1 MIYLDNSATSLI
13 KPKDVYSAM
22 LDCMKNYAANPGR
35 SGHRLSAK
43 AAEKIFECRE
53 NLCGMFGA
61 DDPNRFIFTQN
72 ATESLNLAIR
82 GFFKNGGHVVLTQME
97 HNSVIRPVFTLEKDG
112 ITHTVAEADAFGRV
126 SPESIKNAI
135 KPDTKMIAATHV
147 SNVCGTVND
156 IEEIGKIAKEHNIA
170 FLVDAA
176 QSAGILPIDIKKQN
190 ITFLSL
196 TGHKALLG
204 PQGTGALY
212 VGDDSLVPLKTGGTG
227 SYSKL
232 PYQPDDLPDKYESG
246 TLNTVGICGLNEG
259 LKFIKKVGTE
269 NIFEHEMHLT
279 SHLLENLSVMRGISV
294 QGYMSAAHRSGVVS
308 ITSDK
313 KTPSEISHILNTEYD
328 IAVRSGYHCAPFAH
342 KALGTFD
349 TGSVRISLG
358 AFNTK
363 NDIDAFCSA
372 LYNITR

>member
-1 MIYLDNSATSLI
+1 
-13 KPKDVYSAM
+13 
-22 LDCMKNYAANPGR
+22 
-35 SGHRLSAK
+35 
-43 AAEKIFECRE
+43 
-53 NLCGMFGA
+53 MFGA

-82 GFFKNGGHVVLTQME
+82 GFLKNGGHVVLTQME
-97 HNSVIRPVFTLEKDG
+97 HNSVIRPVFTLEKGG
-112 ITHTVAEADAFGRV
+112 ITHTVAEADVFGRV
-126 SPESIKNAI
+126 SPENVENAI
-135 KPDTKMIAATHV
+135 RPDTKMIIATHV

-156 IEEIGKIAKEHNIA
+156 IEKIGKIAKEHGIA

-176 QSAGILPIDIKKQN
+176 QSAGVLPIDIKKQN

-212 VGDDSLVPLKTGGTG
+212 VGNDSLVPLKTGGTG

-259 LKFIKKVGTE
+259 LKFIKKVGIE
-269 NIFEHEMHLT
+269 NIFEHEMRLT
-279 SHLLENLSVMRGISV
+279 SHLLENLSIMRGISV
-294 QGYMSAAHRSGVVS
+294 QGYMSASHRSGVVS

-313 KTPSEISHILNTEYD
+313 KPPSEISHILNTEYD

-363 NDIDAFCSA
+363 NDIDTFCSA

>member
-1 MIYLDNSATSLI
+1 
-13 KPKDVYSAM
+13 
-22 LDCMKNYAANPGR
+22 
-35 SGHRLSAK
+35 
-43 AAEKIFECRE
+43 
-53 NLCGMFGA
+53 MFGA

-82 GFFKNGGHVVLTQME
+82 GFLKTAVTLFLTQME

-112 ITHTVAEADAFGRV
+112 ITHTVAEADVFGRV
-126 SPESIKNAI
+126 SPENVENAI
-135 KPDTKMIAATHV
+135 RPDTKMIIATHV

-156 IEEIGKIAKEHNIA
+156 IEKIGKIAKEHGIA
-170 FLVDAA
+170 FLIDAA
-176 QSAGILPIDIKKQN
+176 QSAGVLPIDIKKQN

-196 TGHKALLG
+196 TGHKRFWDRRAPARCTSETTALFR
-204 PQGTGALY
+204 
-212 VGDDSLVPLKTGGTG
+212 LKTGGTG

-259 LKFIKKVGTE
+259 LKFIKKVGIE

-294 QGYMSAAHRSGVVS
+294 QGYMSASHRSGVVS

-313 KTPSEISHILNTEYD
+313 KT
-328 IAVRSGYHCAPFAH
+328 AVRNIAHFKHRIRHC
-342 KALGTFD
+342 
-349 TGSVRISLG
+349 G
-358 AFNTK
+358 AFG
-363 NDIDAFCSA
+363 IPLRAVCA
-372 LYNITR
+372 QGARHV